1 MVDLWWPLETFINIF
16 KMIVAQKKIFAAQ
29 TFDTILVAFEEG
41 GMGVFEQGAPQSKT
55 FRRQQQD

>member
-1 MVDLWWPLETFINIF
+1 MVDLWWPLEAFINIF

-41 GMGVFEQGAPQSKT
+41 GMGVFEQVASQS
-55 FRRQQQD
+55 